1 MSVKLFVAGSLLKA
15 SAMKTAMLLLVLAA
29 SVGGGTASSLHAG
42 TNPLSKVYELMD
54 ELVAKINKEGE
65 AEAKAYQEYFAWCD
79 DMAKNAGFEI
89 KTATSQKEKLEAK
102 IAELAS
108 SIIVGVSKIE
118 ELVASI
124 AADDAELKNATTIRK
139 KQKAEFTKNE
149 AELMDCLDTL
159 ERAIGI
165 LTKEMETNPA
175 ALAQIDTSSTQRLV
189 QTLGAVIDAA
199 GFAGADRTKLVALV
213 QSQQSSQ
220 SDDGETEA
228 PAAATYKSHSSGIID
243 VLEDMKEK
251 AESELKDLRNEET
264 SSKHNY
270 DMLKQ
275 SLDDQMAADTKDM
288 EDEKAAKAE
297 AEEGKATAEGDLEET
312 AKMLKNTQDDLAT
325 SSSTCMQTAA
335 DHEATVNAR
344 NEELKA
350 IATARKI
357 LEETTSGAEK
367 QSYSLLQVTRLQSHA
382 DLAGLEVVQ
391 LVKHLARKH
400 RSSALAQLASRM
412 TAAIRLGSMNGD
424 DPFAKV
430 KGLIEAMIEKLKKE
444 AEEDATE
451 KAYCDEEMAK
461 TKSKHGELTDDVSKL
476 TAKVDQAESKVVA
489 LTEDIKQLEAE
500 LAALMKSQ
508 SEMDKIRQEENGD
521 FQEAQKDLT
530 LALEGVRKAL
540 TVLRDYYANSDALL
554 QQPAMPEKHTKATGA
569 GTGIIGILEVCESD
583 FAKNLAKEEAQEDD
597 AQSEYEQITQEN
609 KVTKTMK
616 DQDLKYKTKEVK
628 GLKKTIADLTSDRDT
643 IGEELAAVDEYFSK
657 LKDRCIAKPETYEER
672 KARRE
677 AEICGLKQALSIL
690 ESETAF
696 VQRRSHRRHAKV
708 FLEAK

>member
-1 MSVKLFVAGSLLKA
+1 
-15 SAMKTAMLLLVLAA
+15 MKTAMLLLVLSACSGVVAA
-29 SVGGGTASSLHAG
+29 SALQAD
-42 TNPLSKVYELMD
+42 TNPLSKVYDLMD

-65 AEAKAYQEYFAWCD
+65 AEAKAYKEYFDWCD

-89 KTATSQKEKLEAK
+89 KTAESKKEKLEAQ
-102 IAELAS
+102 IGELTS
-108 SIIVGVSKIE
+108 SITVAISKIE
-118 ELVASI
+118 ELAAAI

-139 KQKAEFTKNE
+139 KENAEFMKNE
-149 AELMDCLDTL
+149 AELMDCVDTL

-165 LTKEMETNPA
+165 LTKEMEKNPA
-175 ALAQIDTSSTQRLV
+175 ALAQIDTSSTSRLV

-199 GFAGADRTKLVALV
+199 GFAGADKTKLVALV

-220 SDDGETEA
+220 TDDDDTGA
-228 PAAATYKSHSSGIID
+228 PAAAAYKSHSSGIID

-251 AESELKDLRNEET
+251 AESELSDLRNEET

-275 SLDDQMAADTKDM
+275 SLEDQMAADTKDM

-312 AKMLKNTQDDLAT
+312 VKMLKNTKDDLAT
-325 SSSTCMQTAA
+325 ASATCMQTAA
-335 DHEATVNAR
+335 DHEATVTAR

-357 LEETTSGAEK
+357 LEESTSGAEE
-367 QSYSLLQVTRLQSHA
+367 QTYSLLQVARLQTHA

-391 LVKHLARKH
+391 IVKKLAKKH
-400 RSSALAQLASRM
+400 HSSSLAQLASRM
-412 TAAIRLGSMNGD
+412 TAAIRFGSMSGG

-430 KGLIEAMIEKLKKE
+430 KGLIEDMIAKLEKE

-451 KAYCDEEMAK
+451 KAYCDEEMGKTEAK
-461 TKSKHGELTDDVSKL
+461 RGELMDDESKL
-476 TAKVDQAESKVVA
+476 SAKIDQATSKSVS

-508 SEMDKIRQEENGD
+508 SEMDKIRQEENAD
-521 FQEAQKDLT
+521 FLVAQKELT
-530 LALEGVRKAL
+530 QGLAGVRKAL
-540 TVLRDYYANSDALL
+540 TVLRDYYASSDAFV
-554 QQPAMPEKHTKATGA
+554 QQPAMPETHTKATGA
-569 GTGIIGILEVCESD
+569 GNGIIGILEVVESD
-583 FAKNLAKEEAQEDD
+583 FAKGLAKEEAQEEDS
-597 AQSEYEQITQEN
+597 QSEYEEITQEN

-628 GLKKTIADLTSDRDT
+628 GLKKAIADLSSDRET
-643 IGEELAAVDEYFSK
+643 ISNELAAVNEYYAK

-677 AEICGLKQALSIL
+677 AEINGLKEALSIL
-690 ESETAF
+690 ENETAF
-696 VQRRSHRRHAKV
+696 VQRKSHRRHGFLGAK
-708 FLEAK
+708 